1 MQKQVL
7 DAITSGK
14 IQATNII
21 LGDNIKEQHNV
32 RIDKVEAGGIGLQMA
47 YKEGELVSSTSSSP
61 SVSSEPTPEPAPVPD
76 HLQEVE
82 LTDGTLDQHLQLFK
96 DAMLKVQDVK
106 YSEIKFATAIMKQY
120 EWYAVMRLGQ
130 DIGLI
135 DGYTDLITLMEE
147 GDFKH
152 KPNNPQSVNPYK
164 KHINPNSVY
173 PNWQCTERASEP
185 FFRKF
190 KFIADNTYCLYKLGC
205 KQHHIRPFGS
215 DK

>member
-1 MQKQVL
+1 MNTDELKQKIAE
-7 DAITSGK
+7 AIANGTLQPQT
-14 IQATNII
+14 IV
-21 LGDNIKEQHNV
+21 LGDNVQHKIENV
-32 RIDKVEAGGIGLQMA
+32 EPGGIGIQI
-47 YKEGELVSSTSSSP
+47 VNNPTSDQTF
-61 SVSSEPTPEPAPVPD
+61 EPQPEQT
-76 HLQEVE
+76 LQEQPQQEEIV
-82 LTDGTLDQHLQLFK
+82 LQDGPIDTHLQLFK

-106 YSEIKFATAIMKQY
+106 YSEIKFATAIMNQY

-135 DGYTDLITLMEE
+135 DGYTDLLKLMEM
-147 GDFKH
+147 GKFKH

-164 KHINPNSVY
+164 KHINPNTAY

-190 KFIADNTYCLYKLGC
+190 KFIADNTYSLYKLGC

>member
-1 MQKQVL
+1 MNTDELKQKIAE
-7 DAITSGK
+7 AIANGTLQPQT
-14 IQATNII
+14 IV
-21 LGDNIKEQHNV
+21 LGDNVQHKIENVEPGGVGIQIVNNPTSDHPLEHQPEQ
-32 RIDKVEAGGIGLQMA
+32 
-47 YKEGELVSSTSSSP
+47 P
-61 SVSSEPTPEPAPVPD
+61 
-76 HLQEVE
+76 LQEQPQQEEIV
-82 LTDGTLDQHLQLFK
+82 LQDGPIDTHLQLFK

-106 YSEIKFATAIMKQY
+106 YSEIKFATAIMNQY

-135 DGYTDLITLMEE
+135 DGYTDLLKLMEM
-147 GDFKH
+147 GKFKH

-164 KHINPNSVY
+164 KHINPNTAY

-190 KFIADNTYCLYKLGC
+190 KFIADNTYSLYKLGC

>member
-1 MQKQVL
+1 MNTDELKQKIAE
-7 DAITSGK
+7 AIANGTLQPQT
-14 IQATNII
+14 IV
-21 LGDNIKEQHNV
+21 LGDNVQHKIENVEPGGVGIQIVNNPTSDQPMEHQPEQ
-32 RIDKVEAGGIGLQMA
+32 
-47 YKEGELVSSTSSSP
+47 P
-61 SVSSEPTPEPAPVPD
+61 
-76 HLQEVE
+76 LQEQPQQEEIV
-82 LTDGTLDQHLQLFK
+82 LQDGPIDTHLQLFK

-106 YSEIKFATAIMKQY
+106 YSEIKFATAIMNQY

-135 DGYTDLITLMEE
+135 DGYTDLLKLMEM
-147 GDFKH
+147 GKFKH

-164 KHINPNSVY
+164 KHINPNTAY

-190 KFIADNTYCLYKLGC
+190 KFIADNTYSLYKLGC

>member
-1 MQKQVL
+1 MNTEELKQKIAE
-7 DAITSGK
+7 AIANGTLQPQT
-14 IQATNII
+14 IV
-21 LGDNIKEQHNV
+21 LGDNVQHKIENV
-32 RIDKVEAGGIGLQMA
+32 EPGGIGIQI
-47 YKEGELVSSTSSSP
+47 VNNSTSDQP
-61 SVSSEPTPEPAPVPD
+61 LEYQPEQT
-76 HLQEVE
+76 LQEQPQTEEIEV
-82 LTDGTLDQHLQLFK
+82 TDGAIDLHLQLFR

-135 DGYTDLITLMEE
+135 DGYTDLIKLMEMGE
-147 GDFKH
+147 FKH
-152 KPNNPQSVNPYK
+152 KPNNPQTVNPYK

-173 PNWQCTERASEP
+173 PNWQCTERASES

>member
-1 MQKQVL
+1 MNTDELKQKIAE
-7 DAITSGK
+7 AIANGTLQPQT
-14 IQATNII
+14 IV
-21 LGDNIKEQHNV
+21 LGDNVQHKIENVEPGGVGIQIVNNPTSDRPMEHQPEQ
-32 RIDKVEAGGIGLQMA
+32 
-47 YKEGELVSSTSSSP
+47 P
-61 SVSSEPTPEPAPVPD
+61 
-76 HLQEVE
+76 LQEQPQQEEIV
-82 LTDGTLDQHLQLFK
+82 LQDGPIDTHLQLFK
-96 DAMLKVQDVK
+96 AAMLKVQDVK
-106 YSEIKFATAIMKQY
+106 YSEIKFATAIMNQY

-135 DGYTDLITLMEE
+135 DGYTDLLKLMEM
-147 GDFKH
+147 GKFKH

-164 KHINPNSVY
+164 KHINPNTAY

-190 KFIADNTYCLYKLGC
+190 KFIADNTYSLYKLGC

>member
-1 MQKQVL
+1 MDDNAK
-7 DAITSGK
+7 T
-14 IQATNII
+14 II
-21 LGDNIKEQHNV
+21 NVAGDNVQTKHVDYEIGN
-32 RIDKVEAGGIGLQMA
+32 VEAGGIGVQIINNGSPVNPEQLQ
-47 YKEGELVSSTSSSP
+47 
-61 SVSSEPTPEPAPVPD
+61 SSENKEKELESITPRTQQEPD
-76 HLQEVE
+76 EE
-82 LTDGTLDQHLQLFK
+82 LTDGPIDLHLQLFK

-106 YSEIKFATAIMKQY
+106 YSEIKFATAIMNQY

-135 DGYTDLITLMEE
+135 DGYTDLLKLMEM
-147 GDFKH
+147 GKFKH

-164 KHINPNSVY
+164 KHINPNTAY

-190 KFIADNTYCLYKLGC
+190 KFIADNTYSLYKLGC

>member
-1 MQKQVL
+1 MNTDELKQKIAE
-7 DAITSGK
+7 AIANGTLQPQT
-14 IQATNII
+14 IV
-21 LGDNIKEQHNV
+21 LGDNVQHKIENVEPGGVGIQIVNNPTSDQPMEHQPEQPLHEQPQQEEIV
-32 RIDKVEAGGIGLQMA
+32 LQDGPID
-47 YKEGELVSSTSSSP
+47 T
-61 SVSSEPTPEPAPVPD
+61 
-76 HLQEVE
+76 
-82 LTDGTLDQHLQLFK
+82 HLQLFK

-106 YSEIKFATAIMKQY
+106 YSEIKFATAIMNQY

-135 DGYTDLITLMEE
+135 DGYTDLLKLMEM
-147 GDFKH
+147 GKFKH

-164 KHINPNSVY
+164 KHINPNTAY

-190 KFIADNTYCLYKLGC
+190 KFIADNTYSLYKLGC

>member
-1 MQKQVL
+1 MNTDELKQKIAE
-7 DAITSGK
+7 AIANGTLQPQT
-14 IQATNII
+14 IV
-21 LGDNIKEQHNV
+21 LGDNVQHKIENVEPGGVGIQIVNNPTSDQPMEHQPEQ
-32 RIDKVEAGGIGLQMA
+32 
-47 YKEGELVSSTSSSP
+47 P
-61 SVSSEPTPEPAPVPD
+61 
-76 HLQEVE
+76 LQEQPQQEEIV
-82 LTDGTLDQHLQLFK
+82 LQDGPIDTHLQLFK

-106 YSEIKFATAIMKQY
+106 YSEIKFATAIMNQY

-135 DGYTDLITLMEE
+135 DGYTDLLKLMEM
-147 GDFKH
+147 GKFKH

-164 KHINPNSVY
+164 KHINLNTAY

-190 KFIADNTYCLYKLGC
+190 KFIADNTYSLYKLGC